1 MIIFKN
7 LKLIICIL
15 IYCLPQQAFSAR
27 LFAEKTYQD
36 YWCKKCGGTTEY
48 KLQDN
53 TRVDCVIDDYAIEFD
68 FANKWSES
76 IGQSLYYSHCL
87 NKKAGVVLI
96 MENIE
101 KDTKYL
107 NRLLKVANLHNIT
120 VWTITP
126 NELAL
131 STKDYQHTFI
141 TKN

>member
-15 IYCLPQQAFSAR
+15 IYCLQQQAFSAR

-96 MENIE
+96 MEDYE
-101 KDTKYL
+101 KDARYL
-107 NRLLKVANLHNIT
+107 KR
-120 VWTITP
+120 
-126 NELAL
+126 L
-131 STKDYQHTFI
+131 STVASLHGIKVWVLTPEALGVGSC
-141 TKN
+141 KMN